1 MTTTTYA
8 PTRPWE
14 RERATP
20 FVSPREA
27 LDDRFTRLIVDYQR
41 RIFRFVY
48 GMVGSEQQA
57 EDLTQDAFLLAY
69 RALGR
74 LPDDANE
81 SAWLFTIARNRALQ
95 ELRRR
100 KILRWVSLTG
110 PRDEED
116 LRPDGARPIADTVAD
131 RDQLQRAMSA
141 VPPRDLSCLLLS
153 IDGHT
158 YQEVAGITGLST
170 PAVRARIFRVRER
183 LRVLLVAEISAGA
196 PCPIALSRLR
206 TPQ

>member
-1 MTTTTYA
+1 MA
-8 PTRPWE
+8 VLMISVPV
-14 RERATP
+14 RA
-20 FVSPREA
+20 A
-27 LDDRFTRLIVDYQR
+27 LDDRFTGLVLDYQR

-48 GMVGSEQQA
+48 GMVGSEQLA
-57 EDLTQDAFLLAY
+57 EDLTQDVFLLAY

-116 LRPDGARPIADTVAD
+116 THPD
-131 RDQLQRAMSA
+131 
-141 VPPRDLSCLLLS
+141 
-153 IDGHT
+153 
-158 YQEVAGITGLST
+158 
-170 PAVRARIFRVRER
+170 ER
-183 LRVLLVAEISAGA
+183 KPLA
-196 PCPIALSRLR
+196 
-206 TPQ
+206 